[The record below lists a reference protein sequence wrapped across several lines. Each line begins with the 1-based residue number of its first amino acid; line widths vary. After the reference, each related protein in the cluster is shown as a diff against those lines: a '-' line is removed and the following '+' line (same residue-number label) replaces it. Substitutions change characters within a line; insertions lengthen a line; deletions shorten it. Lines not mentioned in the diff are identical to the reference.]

1 MNMISNEHSILKT
14 NNYPNF
20 CFYNSL
26 TKKVEV
32 FNPINNKE
40 IKMFTCGPSI
50 YRKPHIGNYR
60 TFIFEDIL
68 QRYLEYLGYNVTRL
82 MNFTDIEDKAI
93 EEAKKKG
100 ITVKELTKNIA
111 DIFHDEIKLLNIKSP
126 TYIVRS
132 TETVD
137 EAIKIISKLL
147 EKGYAYYYKEDIFF
161 DPTKFNGFGKL
172 YGLDM
177 TKWPKKKIRFK
188 RDNYSN
194 NIWNLGDFILWHS
207 CEDENYPCWDAPIGR
222 GWPAWNAQD
231 PGIITHSLGNKVD
244 ICCGGIDNRLMHHDY
259 NIAIMESYSGE
270 DFCPYW
276 LHGHHLFVN
285 GKKMSKRKGNILYI
299 EDLLKKGYSTREI
312 RFFLIYSQYSKK
324 MNFTFSKFDKTKKKL
339 NEFLKMI
346 NYLLIKNNPRESSPN
361 VHMLLD
367 ELSKSFEAEMGDDL
381 NVKNAFDSIFLTVK
395 KLYLLKKKGMIS
407 DKDSEIISNKMHRI
421 DEVLQVIFTK

>member
-1 MNMISNEHSILKT
+1 MDSSFKADT
-14 NNYPNF
+14 YPNF
-20 CFYNSL
+20 RIYNSL
-26 TKKVEV
+26 TKKVEL
-32 FNPINNKE
+32 FKLRNNKE
-40 IKMFTCGPSI
+40 INMFTCGPSI

-93 EEAKKKG
+93 EEAKVKG
-100 ITVKELTKNIA
+100 VTVNELTKKIA

-126 TYIVRS
+126 THIVRS

-137 EAIKIISKLL
+137 YAIKIIKKLI
-147 EKGYAYYYKEDIFF
+147 EKGHAYYYKEDIYF
-161 DPTKFNGFGKL
+161 DPKTFKGFGKL

-177 TKWPKKKIRFK
+177 SNWPEKKIRFK

-207 CEDENYPCWDAPIGR
+207 CKDETYPCWDAPIGR

-231 PGIITHSLGNKVD
+231 PAIIMHSFGYQVD

-259 NIAIMESYSGE
+259 NIAIMESYSGV

-285 GKKMSKRKGNILYI
+285 GKKMSKRKGNILYV
-299 EDLLKKGYSTREI
+299 EDLINKGYSTRDI
-312 RFFLIYSQYSKK
+312 RFFLIYSHYRERV
-324 MNFTFSKFDKTKKKL
+324 NFTFNKFKRSSKKL
-339 NEFLKMI
+339 NDFVNMT
-346 NYLLIKNNPRESSPN
+346 NYILMRDNSGLSSPT

-367 ELSKSFEAEMGDDL
+367 ELSKSFEMHMGNDL
-381 NVKNAFDSIFLTVK
+381 DVKNAFDSINAIVK
-395 KLYLLKKKGMIS
+395 KLYILKKKGKIS
-407 DKDSEIISNKMHRI
+407 DKDSEILSKKLYKI
-421 DEVLQVIFTK
+421 DDVLRVIFAN